1 MPLQLSPPG
10 GSPPTHPTPRSGAAS
25 SCAESSPPS
34 SSASPLD
41 HHLREHAAH
50 HRHIVILLLLLL
62 LLLLAASSVGEGAA
76 GAPCSKKLPITRR
89 TTTPRRCSRERFILP
104 HTSAAFAEGRCL
116 VGRAGGAWGGGGSQR
131 RRTTGESNK
140 QRCVVGGHEIRKRC
154 SARVRQAA
162 SFCCGHA
169 AIWSS
174 TFKRRL

>member
-50 HRHIVILLLLLL
+50 HRHIVILLLLL

-116 VGRAGGAWGGGGSQR
+116 VGRAGGAWGGGVRGGARRVSRTSSGAWLGGMRFGSAAAHAYAKLR
-131 RRTTGESNK
+131 A
-140 QRCVVGGHEIRKRC
+140 
-154 SARVRQAA
+154 SAAA
-162 SFCCGHA
+162 MQPYGPAPSSA
-169 AIWSS
+169 A
-174 TFKRRL
+174 FK

>member
-62 LLLLAASSVGEGAA
+62 LLLLALSSVGEGAA

-89 TTTPRRCSRERFILP
+89 TTTPRRCTRERFILP
-104 HTSAAFAEGRCL
+104 HTSAAFAAGRCL
-116 VGRAGGAWGGGGSQR
+116 VGRAGGAWGGGVRGGARRVSRTSSGAWLGGMRFGSAAAHAYANLR
-131 RRTTGESNK
+131 A
-140 QRCVVGGHEIRKRC
+140 
-154 SARVRQAA
+154 SAAA
-162 SFCCGHA
+162 MQPYGPAPSSA
-169 AIWSS
+169 A
-174 TFKRRL
+174 FK